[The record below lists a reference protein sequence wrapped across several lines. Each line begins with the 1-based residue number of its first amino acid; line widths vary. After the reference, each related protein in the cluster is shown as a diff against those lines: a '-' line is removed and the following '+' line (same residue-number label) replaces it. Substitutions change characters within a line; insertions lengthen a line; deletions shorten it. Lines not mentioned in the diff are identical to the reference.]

1 MAEITM
7 CRDAECPRT
16 KDCLRFKSV
25 PSEWQSYAKFN
36 WYVAGVKENGD
47 LSYSWVEC
55 DGFWEIQ
62 AYVGGDKK

>member
-7 CRDAECPRT
+7 CRDATCPRT

-36 WYVAGVKENGD
+36 WYVAGVIHPIVNLNLQKITK
-47 LSYSWVEC
+47 SM
-55 DGFWEIQ
+55 EI
-62 AYVGGDKK
+62 K